1 MGLFDRFRRRP
12 LEQDGRTAATAILLP
27 AVDSGE
33 AAVVRLQVLERLF
46 GVRDLDWQILTRSRA
61 HAGRRRRIERFDIGT
76 RHEPEVVYFDV
87 TDVTES
93 AEVAETKTALKAAAA
108 TRPSEEDLTIALG
121 QDLYLTL
128 WKILEEVA
136 DRFAGDGFAYDFVR
150 VTVLQAMAA
159 HDLRSA
165 APLEIMLRVTDWVAL
180 GAVVARVETADAQAQ
195 ARVEALAVAI
205 EAALARAA

>member
-1 MGLFDRFRRRP
+1 MGLIDRFRRRP

-27 AVDSGE
+27 AVGSGE
-33 AAVVRLQVLERLF
+33 AAAIRIEVLERLF
-46 GVRDLDWQILTRSRA
+46 GVRDLDWQILKRSRVE
-61 HAGRRRRIERFDIGT
+61 AGRGRRIERFDIGT
-76 RHEPEVVYFDV
+76 RQAPEVVYFDLG
-87 TDVTES
+87 DVAES
-93 AEVAETKTALKAAAA
+93 AEVVETKAALSAAAA
-108 TRPSEEDLTIALG
+108 ARPSEEDLTIDLG

-165 APLEIMLRVTDWVAL
+165 APLAVTLRVTDWAALRAVVERVEAGDAAAQTRIEAL
-180 GAVVARVETADAQAQ
+180 GASIGEG
-195 ARVEALAVAI
+195 
-205 EAALARAA
+205 LARAA

>member
-33 AAVVRLQVLERLF
+33 AAAIRLQVLERLF
-46 GVRDLDWQILTRSRA
+46 GVRDLDWQILKRSRA
-61 HAGRRRRIERFDIGT
+61 EAGGRRRIERFDIGT
-76 RHEPEVVYFDV
+76 RQEPEVVYFDL
-87 TDVTES
+87 TDVAES
-93 AEVAETKTALKAAAA
+93 ADVAETKAALKAAAA
-108 TRPSEEDLTIALG
+108 GRSDEDLTIFLDR
-121 QDLYLTL
+121 DLYLTL

-159 HDLRSA
+159 HDLRSGT
-165 APLEIMLRVTDWVAL
+165 PLRVTLRATDWAAL
-180 GAVVARVETADAQAQ
+180 RVVVARVEASDASAH
-195 ARVEALAVAI
+195 AMIEALAASI
-205 EAALARAA
+205 EAALARPA